1 MVVIIMTD
9 FLSNIQHIKQNKMS
23 TTYAQ
28 DTICKRI
35 KAKLEMKDSFQ
46 DYGGSLHDD
55 HSDWVEY
62 EEYYGTDY
70 NDCHGDY
77 YDAEAEN

>member
-1 MVVIIMTD
+1 
-9 FLSNIQHIKQNKMS
+9 MS

-28 DTICKRI
+28 DTILKRI
-35 KAKLEMKDSFQ
+35 KVKLKMKDSFQ
-46 DYGGSLHDD
+46 DYGDS
-55 HSDWVEY
+55 HSEWVEY

>member
-1 MVVIIMTD
+1 M
-9 FLSNIQHIKQNKMS
+9 NKY
-23 TTYAQ
+23 TYAQ
-28 DTICKRI
+28 NIIQNRI
-35 KAKLEMKDSFQ
+35 NAKLEMMNDFQ
-46 DYGGSLHDD
+46 DYGDSLHDD
-55 HSDWVEY
+55 YSDWVEY

>member
-1 MVVIIMTD
+1 MKKTFAWNII
-9 FLSNIQHIKQNKMS
+9 QNRIDTKMEL
-23 TTYAQ
+23 
-28 DTICKRI
+28 KNV
-35 KAKLEMKDSFQ
+35 FQ
-46 DYGGSLHDD
+46 DYGDSSHDD
-55 HSDWVEY
+55 YSDWVEY

>member
-1 MVVIIMTD
+1 MEHQTLAQKNII
-9 FLSNIQHIKQNKMS
+9 N
-23 TTYAQ
+23 
-28 DTICKRI
+28 RI
-35 KAKLEMKDSFQ
+35 RTKLKVKNTFQ
-46 DYGGSLHDD
+46 DYGDSLHDD
-55 HSDWVEY
+55 YSDWVEY

>member
-1 MVVIIMTD
+1 MRKNTFAQKVIY
-9 FLSNIQHIKQNKMS
+9 NRIQAKTEIKN
-23 TTYAQ
+23 T
-28 DTICKRI
+28 
-35 KAKLEMKDSFQ
+35 FQ
-46 DYGGSLHDD
+46 DYGDSLYDD

>member
-1 MVVIIMTD
+1 MMVIIIINTKRINYSNMGK
-9 FLSNIQHIKQNKMS
+9 LS
-23 TTYAQ
+23 YAQ

-35 KAKLEMKDSFQ
+35 KLKLKMKDCFQ
-46 DYGGSLHDD
+46 DYGDSLHDD
-55 HSDWVEY
+55 YSDWVEY